1 MRDFIAYLFGKGRGR
16 SVRAQMRRMRGRE
29 FLSRVY
35 RNKTAFVGSVIVLVF
50 ALVALIGQ
58 SVVRFDLGVTG
69 QTGAE
74 RWLPPSAAHWLGTD
88 HLGRDLFGFL
98 VAGAGVSMLVGAVAT
113 AISMV
118 IGTVVG
124 VVSGYFGKWIDV
136 LLMRLTDFMLCI
148 PWLPLC
154 MVLAAILGSS
164 LVNIILVIGLTGWAG
179 SARLVRAQ
187 TLSVKEMAYVERTV
201 SIGAKSGH
209 IMIKHILPNVFP
221 VVFANTVLSAAAAI
235 STETTLSFLGLGD
248 TSRPSWGMILYYA
261 NATSAVAKGAW
272 WYFLPAGVCVV
283 LVVLGL
289 TLMGYAF
296 DEILNPRLK
305 ER

>member
-1 MRDFIAYLFGKGRGR
+1 MKGFFDFIFQSNRKRSIRGVMR
-16 SVRAQMRRMRGRE
+16 QMRVKD
-29 FLSRVY
+29 FFSQVY
-35 RNKTAFVGSVIVLVF
+35 RNKTAFIGSLIVLF
-50 ALVALIGQ
+50 FTLLAIIGQ
-58 SVVRFDLGVTG
+58 SVVQFKLGE
-69 QTGAE
+69 TGASGAD
-74 RWLPPSAAHWLGTD
+74 RWLQPSAAHWLGTD
-88 HLGRDLFGFL
+88 HLGRDLFHFL
-98 VAGAGVSMLVGAVAT
+98 VAGARVSMLVAAVAT

-136 LLMRLTDFMLCI
+136 LLMRITDFMLCI

-154 MVLAAILGSS
+154 MVLAAILGSN
-164 LVNIILVIGLTGWAG
+164 LLNIILVIGFTGWAG
-179 SARLVRAQ
+179 SARIVRAQ

-201 SIGAKSGH
+201 SIGSKSGH
-209 IMIKHILPNVFP
+209 IMAKHILPNVFP

-248 TSRPSWGMILYYA
+248 TSQPSWGMILYYA
-261 NATSAVAKGAW
+261 NSTSAVAKGAW
-272 WYFLPAGVCVV
+272 WYFLPAGICVV

-296 DEILNPRLK
+296 DEILNPKLK
-305 ER
+305 GR

>member
-1 MRDFIAYLFGKGRGR
+1 MKEFFKFLFRVGRAR
-16 SVRAQMRRMRGRE
+16 SVRAEMQRMRARE
-29 FLSRVY
+29 FFSHVY
-35 RNKTAFVGSVIVLVF
+35 RNKTAFVGSMIVLLF
-50 ALVALIGQ
+50 ALVAIVGQ
-58 SVVRFDLGVTG
+58 SVVRFDLGATG
-69 QTGAE
+69 ASGAE
-74 RWLPPSAAHWLGTD
+74 RWLSPSPSHWLGTD
-88 HLGRDLFGFL
+88 HLGRDLFDFL
-98 VAGAGVSMLVGAVAT
+98 VAGARVSMLVGAVAT

-124 VVSGYFGKWIDV
+124 VVSGYFGRWIDIA
-136 LLMRLTDFMLCI
+136 LMRLTDFMLCI

-209 IMIKHILPNVFP
+209 IMMKHILPNVFP

-261 NATSAVAKGAW
+261 NSVNAVAKGAW

>member
-1 MRDFIAYLFGKGRGR
+1 MKNFIAYLLGRGR
-16 SVRAQMRRMRGRE
+16 GRTVRAQMRRMRSRE
-29 FLSRVY
+29 FFRQVY
-35 RNKTAFVGSVIVLVF
+35 HNKTAFVGTLIVLFF
-50 ALVALIGQ
+50 ALVALVGQ
-58 SVVRFDLGVTG
+58 SIVQFDLGVTG
-69 QTGAE
+69 ETGAD
-74 RWLPPSAAHWLGTD
+74 RWLAPSAAHWLGTD

-98 VAGAGVSMLVGAVAT
+98 VAGARVSMLVGAVAT

-118 IGTVVG
+118 IGTTVG
-124 VVSGYFGKWIDV
+124 VVSGYFGKWID
-136 LLMRLTDFMLCI
+136 LFLMRLTDFMLCI

-154 MVLAAILGSS
+154 MVLSAILGSN
-164 LVNIILVIGLTGWAG
+164 LINIILVIGLTGWAG

-209 IMIKHILPNVFP
+209 VMLKHILPNVFP

-248 TSRPSWGMILYYA
+248 ASRPSWGMILYYA
-261 NATSAVAKGAW
+261 NSTSAVAKGAW

-296 DEILNPRLK
+296 DEILNPKLK

>member
-1 MRDFIAYLFGKGRGR
+1 MKKFLSFIFQGGRR
-16 SVRAQMRRMRGRE
+16 SVRAEMRVMRAKE
-29 FLSRVY
+29 FLRQVY
-35 RNKTAFVGSVIVLVF
+35 RNKTAFIGSLIVVFF
-50 ALVALIGQ
+50 ALVAVFGQ
-58 SVVRFDLGVTG
+58 GVVQFDLGETG
-69 QTGAE
+69 ASGAE
-74 RWLPPSAAHWLGTD
+74 RWQPPSAAHWLGTD

-118 IGTVVG
+118 IGTVIG
-124 VVSGYFGKWIDV
+124 VVSGYFGKWLDV
-136 LLMRLTDFMLCI
+136 LLMRVTDFMLCI

-164 LVNIILVIGLTGWAG
+164 LVNIVLVIGLTGWAG

-187 TLSVKEMAYVERTV
+187 TLSVKEMPYVERTV
-201 SIGAKSGH
+201 SIGAGSAH
-209 IMIKHILPNVFP
+209 VMTKHILPNVFP

-248 TSRPSWGMILYYA
+248 TSRPSWGMLLYYA
-261 NATSAVAKGAW
+261 NANSAVAKGAW

-305 ER
+305 GR

>member
-1 MRDFIAYLFGKGRGR
+1 MKRFFAFLFQSKRTR
-16 SVRAQMRRMRGRE
+16 SVRAHMRRLHIKD
-29 FLSRVY
+29 FFKQVY
-35 RNKTAFVGSVIVLVF
+35 HNKTAFVGSVIVLFF
-50 ALVALIGQ
+50 ALLAIFGQ
-58 SVVRFDLGVTG
+58 SVVRFEIGATG
-69 QTGAE
+69 ASGAE
-74 RWLPPSAAHWLGTD
+74 RWLAPSAAHWLGTD
-88 HLGRDLFGFL
+88 HLGRDLFDFL
-98 VAGAGVSMLVGAVAT
+98 VAGARVSMLVAAVAT
-113 AISMV
+113 AISIV
-118 IGTVVG
+118 IGTAVG

-136 LLMRLTDFMLCI
+136 LLMRVTDFMLCI

-164 LVNIILVIGLTGWAG
+164 LINIILVIGLTGWAG
-179 SARLVRAQ
+179 SARIVRAQ
-187 TLSVKEMAYVERTV
+187 TLSVKEMPYVERTV

-209 IMIKHILPNVFP
+209 IMMKHILPNVFP
-221 VVFANTVLSAAAAI
+221 VVFANTVLSAAGAI
-235 STETTLSFLGLGD
+235 TTETTLSFLGLGD
-248 TSRPSWGMILYYA
+248 ASQPSWGMILYFA
-261 NATSAVAKGAW
+261 NSTSAVAKGAW

>member
-1 MRDFIAYLFGKGRGR
+1 MKKFFAFLFTENRRRSLRGEMRA
-16 SVRAQMRRMRGRE
+16 MRTRE
-29 FLSRVY
+29 FFRQIY
-35 RNKTAFVGSVIVLVF
+35 RNKTAFAGSIIVLFF
-50 ALVALIGQ
+50 ALVAIFGQ
-58 SVVRFDLGVTG
+58 SAVGFSLGDTG
-69 QTGAE
+69 ESGAM
-74 RWLPPSAAHWLGTD
+74 RWLPPSGEHWLGTD
-88 HLGRDLFGFL
+88 HLGRDLFRFL
-98 VAGAGVSMLVGAVAT
+98 VAGARVSMLVAAVAT

-124 VVSGYFGKWIDV
+124 VISGYFGKWVDV

-154 MVLAAILGSS
+154 MVLAAILGAS

-187 TLSVKEMAYVERTV
+187 TLSVKEMPYVERTV
-201 SIGAKSGH
+201 SIGAKSAH
-209 IMIKHILPNVFP
+209 IMRKHILPNVFP

-248 TSRPSWGMILYYA
+248 TSQPSWGMILYYA
-261 NATSAVAKGAW
+261 NANSAVAKGAW

>member
-1 MRDFIAYLFGKGRGR
+1 MKGFFGYLFQSNRKR
-16 SVRAQMRRMRGRE
+16 SVRSHMRQIRTRE
-29 FLSRVY
+29 FFRQVY
-35 RNKTAFVGSVIVLVF
+35 RNKTAFTGSMIVLF
-50 ALVALIGQ
+50 FTLVAIFGQ
-58 SVVRFDLGVTG
+58 SIVHFSIGATG
-69 QTGAE
+69 ASGAE
-74 RWLPPSAAHWLGTD
+74 RWLAPSAEHWLGTD
-88 HLGRDLFGFL
+88 HLGRDLFDFL
-98 VAGAGVSMLVGAVAT
+98 VAGARVSMIVAAVAT

-164 LVNIILVIGLTGWAG
+164 LINIILVIGLTGWAG
-179 SARLVRAQ
+179 SARIVRAQ

-201 SIGAKSGH
+201 SIGSGSWH
-209 IMIKHILPNVFP
+209 IMMKHILPNVFP

-248 TSRPSWGMILYYA
+248 TSQPSWGMILYYA
-261 NATSAVAKGAW
+261 NSTNAVAKGAW
-272 WYFLPAGVCVV
+272 WYFLPAGICVV

-296 DEILNPRLK
+296 DEILNPKLK